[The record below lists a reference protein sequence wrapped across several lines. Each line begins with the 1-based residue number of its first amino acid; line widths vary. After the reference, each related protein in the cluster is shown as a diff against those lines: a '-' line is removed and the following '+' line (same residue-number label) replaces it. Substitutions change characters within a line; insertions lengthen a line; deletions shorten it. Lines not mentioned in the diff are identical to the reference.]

1 MVILLLSICRR
12 EANTQIIID
21 ENMPSWK
28 IILNLY
34 VYLVFNIKI
43 ILNLSQNGS
52 AQSSEVGISTQES
65 SLEDQQSLY
74 QSQQPYNMYP
84 GYMFGAPLYNYN
96 GE

>member
-1 MVILLLSICRR
+1 MS
-12 EANTQIIID
+12 
-21 ENMPSWK
+21 SWK

-52 AQSSEVGISTQES
+52 AQNSEVGIGAQES
-65 SLEDQQSLY
+65 SLDDQQSLY
-74 QSQQPYNMYP
+74 QSPQPYNMYP